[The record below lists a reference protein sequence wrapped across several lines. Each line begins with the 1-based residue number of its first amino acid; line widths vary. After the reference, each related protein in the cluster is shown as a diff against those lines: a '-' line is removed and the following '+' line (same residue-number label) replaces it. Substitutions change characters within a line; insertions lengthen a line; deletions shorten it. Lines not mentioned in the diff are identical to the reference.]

1 MELLEKLSNNIS
13 NNMISVSQKIG
24 GVLPP
29 ALLIVLNIF
38 FFGPFNIYNGNASEF
53 AVSLVSILYLYLL
66 PALVLLTILTGIG
79 LLLPNKLHRRYVA
92 IIFVVGVLIWLQG
105 NILVWKYGLLD
116 GQGFDWTK
124 GLWRGWIDSSLW
136 LLLLFLGVVLYVR
149 IYNVVMWGSIALIS
163 LQAVFVVFGSF
174 QNTEIWEGKESAKSV
189 SRPQEICEFSA
200 DQNIIQIILDGFQS
214 DIFQEIIDED
224 PEHYFS
230 VLDGFTFFRDT
241 LGSFPTTYMSI
252 PAILSGQVYRND
264 IPMPE
269 FVNNVFDGKTIP
281 NVLYNNGY
289 EVDFILISGLY
300 GKGQYSNK
308 YIIPEPYDVTKKQ
321 YELTKS
327 ALMLDLILFRISPHF
342 LKEYVY
348 IDELGLIQRLS
359 KQKEHMRL
367 RHFAHK
373 AFMQDLINNI
383 SVARKKSVY
392 KLLHLCT
399 THSPFVVNEDCE
411 YAGKRLPHTRE
422 NVRIQAKCSLDHLIE
437 FFEELKSNG
446 IYRSSFIIVNADTG
460 AGKKV
465 RMKNMD
471 RHLEG
476 RSVSLNEGFAKIVGA
491 ALPLLLVKPPYSKGL
506 LRISRAHVALTDIP
520 ATLNAILGLDEQFTG
535 NSIYEIGADEVR
547 ERKFYYYKWKHEN
560 WQDDYFNTLDEF
572 VVKGSVFDRA
582 SWHLGSKYY
591 SPKGLSNQA
600 GKIDFGT
607 SKSSRFKRFGW
618 AGNERMSK
626 KGFTFNWALGSAAS
640 ILISL
645 PKNKAVILTANIKSC
660 RFSKP
665 QHITVKA
672 DGKEI
677 GSWELRAPWRLG
689 KHSVII
695 PPDQHRPDVS
705 IVEFMFSQHRI
716 PKGGRDPRPLAVL
729 FESITLSEVTNAN
742 Q

>member
-1 MELLEKLSNNIS
+1 MESSKKLNLSIA
-13 NNMISVSQKIG
+13 QKLIA
-24 GVLPP
+24 VLPP
-29 ALLIVLNIF
+29 AVFIVSLIFL
-38 FFGPFNIYNGNASEF
+38 FGPFNIYKGNISEF
-53 AVSLVSILYLYLL
+53 SISLTSVLGFYLV
-66 PALVLLTILTGIG
+66 PALVLLLVLSGIG
-79 LLLPNKLHRRYVA
+79 LILPTNLHRRYVA
-92 IIFVVGVLIWLQG
+92 VIFVIAILIWLQG

-136 LLLLFLGVVLYVR
+136 LVLLFLGVVLYVR

-163 LQAVFVVFGSF
+163 LQAVLVVFGSF
-174 QNTEIWEGKESAKSV
+174 QNTEIWEEKESVKLT
-189 SRPQEICEFSA
+189 SRPQEIFEFSS
-200 DQNIIQIILDGFQS
+200 DQNVIQIILDGFQS

-230 VLDGFTFFRDT
+230 VLEGFTFFRDT

-264 IPMPE
+264 IPMPK
-269 FVNNVFDGKTIP
+269 FVNSVFDGKTIP

-300 GKGQYSNK
+300 AKGQYSNK
-308 YIIPEPYDVTKKQ
+308 YIIPVPYDVTKKQ
-321 YELTKS
+321 YELSKS
-327 ALMLDLILFRISPHF
+327 ALMLDLILFRITPHF
-342 LKEYVY
+342 LKKYVY
-348 IDELGLIQRLS
+348 IDELGLTQRLS
-359 KQKEHMRL
+359 KQKDHIRL

-383 SVARKKSVY
+383 SVTRKKRVY
-392 KLLHLCT
+392 KFLHLVT

-411 YAGKRLPHTRE
+411 YAEKRLLHTRE
-422 NVRIQAKCSLDHLIE
+422 NVRIQAKCSLDHFIE
-437 FFEELKSNG
+437 FLEELKSNG

-465 RMKNMD
+465 KMKNMD
-471 RHLEG
+471 RQLEG
-476 RSVSLNEGFAKIVGA
+476 RSFSSNEGFAKIVGA

-506 LRISRAHVALTDIP
+506 LRISKAQVALTDIP
-520 ATLNAILGLDEQFTG
+520 ATLIAILGLNEQFPGT
-535 NSIYEIGADEVR
+535 SIYEIAGDEVR
-547 ERKFYYYKWKHEN
+547 ERKFYYYKWEHEN
-560 WQDDYFNTLDEF
+560 WQAKYFNHLDEF

-582 SWHLGSKYY
+582 SWHLGSTYY
-591 SPKGLSNQA
+591 SPNGLSYQT

-607 SKSSRFKRFGW
+607 NESTRFKRFGW
-618 AGNERMSK
+618 ADNERMSK
-626 KGFTFNWALGSAAS
+626 KGYTFNWALGSAAS

-645 PKNKAVILTANIKSC
+645 PKNEAVILTANIKSS

-677 GSWELRAPWRLG
+677 GNWKLRPPWRLD
-689 KHSVII
+689 KHSIII

-705 IVEFMFSQHRI
+705 IVEFVFSQHRI

-729 FESITLSEVTNAN
+729 FESITLSEVRNAS